1 MGTSGK
7 AEDLKGKSICIG
19 QREQPCG
26 RCYIVSSNFY
36 SFFSSIVHVFKEL
49 GLGRGLWVGLVVGI
63 LIAISITSGM
73 CAVMIITGKP
83 WAAWTT
89 MVKVLSVEWLILVIN
104 VVMLWLFS
112 GAPWMPY

>member
-1 MGTSGK
+1 MRWPKIATMWQMPHG
-7 AEDLKGKSICIG
+7 L
-19 QREQPCG
+19 QQLLQ
-26 RCYIVSSNFY
+26 
-36 SFFSSIVHVFKEL
+36 FFSSIVHVFKEL

-73 CAVMIITGKP
+73 CAVMIMTGKP
-83 WAAWTT
+83 WTAWTT

-112 GAPWMPY
+112 GAPWKPY